1 LVYHAAMNDAPIV
14 RLFARLRSAAR
25 RPPTAAAAGFTLIE
39 LLVVLVILG
48 LLAAFAA
55 PQVLNYLGRAK
66 TDAARAQV
74 QNIASIL
81 DLYRLDVGSYPSQ
94 QDGLEALLEQ
104 PADAARWNGPYVK
117 RRDALTDP
125 WGRLYVY
132 RFPGEHGAYDLYSFG
147 ADNGEGGDGEDQ
159 DITSW

>member
-1 LVYHAAMNDAPIV
+1 MPAAP
-14 RLFARLRSAAR
+14 RTCRSAQ
-25 RPPTAAAAGFTLIE
+25 AGFTLIE

-74 QNIASIL
+74 QNIASTL
-81 DLYRLDVGSYPSQ
+81 DLYRLEVGSYPSQ
-94 QDGLEALLEQ
+94 QDGLEALLEE
-104 PADAARWNGPYVK
+104 PADAPRWNGPYVK

-125 WGRLYVY
+125 WGRMYLYRY
-132 RFPGEHGAYDLYSFG
+132 PGEHGAHDLYSLG
-147 ADNGEGGDGEDQ
+147 ADGGEGGEGEDQ
-159 DITSW
+159 DVTSW